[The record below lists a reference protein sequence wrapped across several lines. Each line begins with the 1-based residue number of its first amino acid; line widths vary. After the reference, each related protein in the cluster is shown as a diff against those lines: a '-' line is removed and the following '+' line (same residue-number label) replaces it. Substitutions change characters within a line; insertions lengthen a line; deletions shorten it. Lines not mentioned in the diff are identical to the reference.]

1 MASLPLWALTRLAR
15 ATREGGP
22 KAPFLA
28 TTLTAV
34 TVTAVSDEYR
44 RAEYEGRAE
53 PSRRRCGMM
62 RARRGFGAR
71 RSSPSR
77 SCRRP
82 DARSGRV
89 RARPLPSAFALLL
102 GALCLLPAAPAAA
115 QNTVLVSNIGM
126 PKAGDLSTNG
136 HVQAQG
142 FTTGSASGGYT
153 LSSIET
159 PVGSTPDATERATMR
174 AELWSE
180 TGGRPDSKVADL
192 TVPSTVTAGTS
203 VSFAA
208 PANTALSANTTYFFV
223 LYTTG
228 TYNPVLTYT
237 NSTSEDNGQAG
248 WSIANG
254 RRYVSAQQPGGG
266 TFKSDNRIVR
276 IRVNGPAATDAPPV
290 WSATL
295 TVDEVSWG
303 FGCSDG
309 VTTLANCS
317 TALDDN
323 NFTVEMGGTTYTVG
337 LVVLYRTGANAGV
350 LAFGVGSTPSEFQ
363 QLALRVNGETFS
375 FANASIEHNTYRWS
389 SAGLSWSDGQSV
401 SLSLVVPTVT
411 DPPGAPVGLAVTPG
425 SSKLDLEWTEP
436 SGSPTSYDVH
446 YTSSTSAAD
455 DAAVGTTVATEWV
468 DAGHT
473 GAAAS
478 KEITSLAN
486 DTTYRVRVRGVNAVG
501 AGAWAWGSGT
511 PKSATSGSTNARLSA
526 LVVKNYSTILTLDPA
541 FSATTYAYAVPN
553 VGADNILTVT
563 PTVSQAD
570 ATVRVGMGTSLT
582 AVASDSA
589 SSAIDLALGSN
600 VITVEVTAQAGN
612 KRIYTITV
620 TRDLPVLDWRFATAT
635 RTEDRS
641 VLSELQLSYTIRDH
655 DISGTFSYAAGATH
669 PASLADDV
677 GSGRPTE
684 FTEADVI
691 TVPIVD
697 DALNEED
704 ETFTITI
711 EPGTGYTVGSPS
723 VHTVTITDNDP
734 PAAPGT
740 FQVAPGNT
748 ELRASWSK
756 PEGPVAGYQ
765 LRWKTAAAPDTAV
778 TDGSGNTSLGWV
790 EGGEVSSSSLSQTI
804 TSLANDSTYHVQVRA
819 TDGQTA
825 TGNGYGAWT
834 ATQEGTPQT
843 KTYGFSPSNYDG
855 TPGSTFNVTVSLSEA
870 APSGGLALTVT
881 RLFGTALPAGLCTT
895 GAQLVLAEA
904 DDIAAGQ
911 PTSVTVQPGQ
921 TQASFSFTFA
931 KNGDDLVGRGE
942 CFGLQL
948 GTGAA
953 GWTAGESA
961 VAKFEIMIGHLQAH
975 IAMGSNAA
983 ATATHTRAVAE
994 NVTGDTL
1001 KVPVTVDALPYQ
1013 STTFAIEVLS
1023 GSTATENTDFGIAT
1037 KSVTFGP
1044 TTPKT
1049 QNLTV
1054 SITDDAEV
1062 EADETIELRLADGPG
1077 TLSVNDAYRRHAQ
1090 GRLATI
1096 TIQSEDA
1103 VPGAVRD
1110 LAIASSDT
1118 TLAVSWRVPASAG
1131 SSALTGYDVHYTSSS
1146 TVPDDADV
1154 GTTVASEWVD
1164 AGHTGTTP
1172 LSMDITPLTN
1182 GTTYRVRVRAVN
1194 GSGGGAWE
1202 RGTGTPSETPSVSL
1216 AASPNPVGEGSNV
1229 TVTATLSRALTS
1241 SVTIPVMV
1249 ERGTSESGD
1258 HGTLANI
1265 TVAANATTGTGT
1277 ITTAHDA
1284 DADDETFKVELD
1296 ADNLP
1301 SSVVEG
1307 SPSEVEVTITD
1318 DEKPTVS
1325 LSASPDPVTEGEPVT
1340 ITATLT
1346 AALSTSV
1353 TIPVTVERVSSEAGD
1368 HGTLTSITVNA
1379 NATTGTGTITTA
1391 HDTGEEDETFR
1402 VALGS
1407 PLPAAVLE
1415 GSPSEVLVRIAD
1427 DEGIPAVTL
1436 AADPNPVDEGS
1447 GVTVTATLSKVLAS
1461 SVTIPVTVERVTSE
1475 AGDHGTLSSITV
1487 SSGATSGEGTIR
1499 TNQDTDTD
1507 HETFT
1512 VEVDTGN
1519 LPQAV
1524 RAGDPDSVLV
1534 TITDD
1539 DKAEVTLAAS
1549 PNPVNEGSAVTVT
1562 ARLSKALPSA
1572 VTIPLSLSRGTAEEG
1587 DYGALESITVRAG
1600 RRSATG
1606 TVTTV
1611 RDEDEEDETF
1621 TVALGSP
1628 LPSSVFAG
1636 DPSSVEVT
1644 IRDDGPLRAEL
1655 ESSTLRP
1662 SEGSSAR
1669 LTATLNHPAPA
1680 GGVRVRFHGDGGEGD
1695 NPASPV
1701 GDFTLAPAPA
1711 GESVTDWIDIAE
1723 GDRRAT
1729 GWLRVVNDDEPEDD
1743 ETVAVWLDGSWT
1755 DDTPEIELTIPAND
1769 GGGGTGAAAWIDA
1782 EPNPVTEGRDVTIRV
1797 HLTKPL
1803 DADATIPLTVR
1814 RGTSEEGDHG
1824 TLDEVVIAAGET
1836 VGRGTIETTRD
1847 DDPDDETFTV
1857 RLGSPLPTGVRA
1869 GAASSVEVVI
1879 DDRDEPRA
1887 WLEVEPNPV
1896 DEGDPV
1902 TVTAKLDGVLTRSV
1916 TIPIEVERVTS
1927 EQGDHGTLS
1936 SIRIASGRTEGT
1948 GRITT
1953 TRDDDGDDEEF
1964 TVSLGAE
1971 LPSGVERGHPESVE
1985 VVIVDEGGDAPAIVS
2000 LGAAPDPVPEGESV
2014 TVTATLDKALERT
2027 VTIPVTVERGTSEAG
2042 DHGSLSGIR
2051 IASGQVEGT
2060 GTITTR
2066 VDDDTD
2072 DETFTVALRTNL
2084 PAGVEAGIPSSFEV
2098 TIADRGGEVP
2108 GRVRSLRVTA
2118 GDGRLDLTWSAPSSG
2133 TVTAYVTAYKK
2144 RSASEWIQLHE
2155 DDYQDTKAA
2164 IEALENDTRY
2174 DVRVRAS
2181 NDYGDGPWATGS
2193 GTPTGGGG
2201 STGLRSLSVRVS
2213 KEENGPY
2220 RSVSLSPS
2228 FRSSVTAY
2236 RVTAPAGTEY
2246 AKFRPTAASSTAL
2259 ILVHGHEVASGAE
2272 SPAIFVSTGVAYWT
2286 AVIDNSE
2293 AKEYSVTFTIPSASM
2308 DAARSSVTAAVD
2320 AALAVVGTLSPEDAA
2335 GALLGERSLEEDRL
2349 EALDRLGNAN
2359 GRYDVGD
2366 LLAWIE
2372 RCRLDG
2378 ARCGDAPRTSPP
2390 ASDAALPGAVGAA
2403 AARRPRRRAPGGRKP
2418 QRRRSLRGLAVALAA
2433 ALWSCDGAGV
2443 VDLPAAADVPVPGT
2457 LAVEWTAPTGG
2468 PAAAGALVEIDG
2480 PDVGDARAPGGLELY
2495 AAGQGN
2501 GPRRFVIAGEMRN
2514 GTVLEFQVPDRRQ
2527 AGLYSVR
2534 VVEVAGEDHRLL
2546 EPDGY
2551 RAGIAAN

>member
-15 ATREGGP
+15 ATRGGGP
-22 KAPFLA
+22 KAPVLA

-34 TVTAVSDEYR
+34 TVTAVPDEYR

-53 PSRRRCGMM
+53 PSRRRRRGMM
-62 RARRGFGAR
+62 RARRLAGAR
-71 RSSPSR
+71 EPAPSTPAGSS
-77 SCRRP
+77 RP
-82 DARSGRV
+82 DPRPGRR
-89 RARPLPSAFALLL
+89 RARFSLVLHALALLL
-102 GALCLLPAAPAAA
+102 CGLHLLAAAPAAA
-115 QNTVLVSNIGM
+115 QGTPPSVPRNVQAT
-126 PKAGDLSTNG
+126 AGDGKVTLTWQAPGSWGTGQASTRIFNLQWKLSSSSDGRDWQAVRENG
-136 HVQAQG
+136 GSVG
-142 FTTGSASGGYT
+142 FHAPDSVFVFTGSQHAGRFSQSHTVANGTSYDFR
-153 LSSIET
+153 I
-159 PVGSTPDATERATMR
+159 R
-174 AELWSE
+174 AETAGFGLESAWV
-180 TGGRPDSKVADL
+180 TLTNLVPGVPAKVSGL
-192 TVPSTVTAGTS
+192 SVTAGAGKLDLSWT
-203 VSFAA
+203 A
-208 PANTALSANTTYFFV
+208 PANNGSAI
-223 LYTTG
+223 TG
-228 TYNPVLTYT
+228 
-237 NSTSEDNGQAG
+237 
-248 WSIANG
+248 
-254 RRYVSAQQPGGG
+254 
-266 TFKSDNRIVR
+266 
-276 IRVNGPAATDAPPV
+276 
-290 WSATL
+290 
-295 TVDEVSWG
+295 
-303 FGCSDG
+303 
-309 VTTLANCS
+309 
-317 TALDDN
+317 
-323 NFTVEMGGTTYTVG
+323 
-337 LVVLYRTGANAGV
+337 
-350 LAFGVGSTPSEFQ
+350 
-363 QLALRVNGETFS
+363 
-375 FANASIEHNTYRWS
+375 
-389 SAGLSWSDGQSV
+389 
-401 SLSLVVPTVT
+401 
-411 DPPGAPVGLAVTPG
+411 
-425 SSKLDLEWTEP
+425 
-436 SGSPTSYDVH
+436 YDVH
-446 YTSSTSAAD
+446 YKTSAAAD
-455 DAAVGTTVATEWV
+455 QAGTGSDPSTGWV
-468 DAGHT
+468 
-473 GAAAS
+473 AAS
-478 KEITSLAN
+478 HSGTPTSGSIPSLTGGTAY
-486 DTTYRVRVRGVNAVG
+486 DVRVRAKNARG
-501 AGAWAWGSGT
+501 AGQWSDAGSGT
-511 PKSATSGSTNARLSA
+511 PQ
-526 LVVKNYSTILTLDPA
+526 P
-541 FSATTYAYAVPN
+541 
-553 VGADNILTVT
+553 
-563 PTVSQAD
+563 
-570 ATVRVGMGTSLT
+570 
-582 AVASDSA
+582 
-589 SSAIDLALGSN
+589 
-600 VITVEVTAQAGN
+600 
-612 KRIYTITV
+612 
-620 TRDLPVLDWRFATAT
+620 
-635 RTEDRS
+635 
-641 VLSELQLSYTIRDH
+641 H
-655 DISGTFSYAAGATH
+655 
-669 PASLADDV
+669 
-677 GSGRPTE
+677 
-684 FTEADVI
+684 
-691 TVPIVD
+691 
-697 DALNEED
+697 
-704 ETFTITI
+704 
-711 EPGTGYTVGSPS
+711 
-723 VHTVTITDNDP
+723 
-734 PAAPGT
+734 
-740 FQVAPGNT
+740 
-748 ELRASWSK
+748 
-756 PEGPVAGYQ
+756 
-765 LRWKTAAAPDTAV
+765 
-778 TDGSGNTSLGWV
+778 
-790 EGGEVSSSSLSQTI
+790 
-804 TSLANDSTYHVQVRA
+804 
-819 TDGQTA
+819 
-825 TGNGYGAWT
+825 
-834 ATQEGTPQT
+834 
-843 KTYGFSPSNYDG
+843 TYGFSPSTYDG
-855 TPGSTFNVTVSLSEA
+855 TPGSTFNVSVSLSEA

-881 RLFGTALPAGLCTT
+881 QLFGTDLPTGLCTT

-948 GTGAA
+948 GTIAA
-953 GWTAGESA
+953 GWMAGESA

-975 IAMGSNAA
+975 IAMGAGAA
-983 ATATHTRAVAE
+983 ATAKHTRAVAE

-1013 STTFAIEVLS
+1013 STTFAIEVLG

-1044 TTPKT
+1044 TTSKT

-1062 EADETIELRLADGPG
+1062 EANETIELRLADGPG

-1131 SSALTGYDVHYTSSS
+1131 SSALTGYDVHYTSAA
-1146 TVPDDADV
+1146 VVDVADDDEAS
-1154 GTTVASEWVD
+1154 GTDPGVAWVD
-1164 AGHTGTTP
+1164 AGHSGTTP
-1172 LSMDITPLTN
+1172 LSMDIMPLTN

-1202 RGTGTPSETPSVSL
+1202 RGTGTPSAKPSVTLS
-1216 AASPNPVGEGSNV
+1216 ASPNPVAEGSNV
-1229 TVTATLSRALTS
+1229 TVTATLSRALTA
-1241 SVTIPVMV
+1241 SVTIPLTV
-1249 ERGTSESGD
+1249 TDDTAESTD
-1258 HGTLANI
+1258 HGTLSSI
-1265 TVAANATTGTGT
+1265 TVGSGQTSGTGT

-1353 TIPVTVERVSSEAGD
+1353 TIPVTVTDGTAEPAD
-1368 HGTLTSITVNA
+1368 HGTLSSITIPAGVIGA
-1379 NATTGTGTITTA
+1379 SEQITTN
-1391 HDTGEEDETFR
+1391 HDADDVDETFT

-1436 AADPNPVDEGS
+1436 AASPNPVDEGS
-1447 GVTVTATLSKVLAS
+1447 GVTITATLSKVLSS

-1487 SSGATSGEGTIR
+1487 AGGATAGEGTIR

-1519 LPQAV
+1519 LP

-1587 DYGALESITVRAG
+1587 DYGALESITVRAHRTSG
-1600 RRSATG
+1600 TG
-1606 TVTTV
+1606 VVTTV

-1655 ESSTLRP
+1655 TSSTLRP
-1662 SEGSSAR
+1662 GEGSSAR
-1669 LTATLNHPAPA
+1669 LTAMLNHPAPA
-1680 GGVRVRFHGDGGEGD
+1680 GGVRVRFHGDGGSGD

-1755 DDTPEIELTIPAND
+1755 EDTPEIELTIPAND
-1769 GGGGTGAAAWIDA
+1769 GGGGTGSAAWIDA

-1797 HLTKPL
+1797 HLTKAL

-1814 RGTSEEGDHG
+1814 RGTSEAGDHG

-1836 VGRGTIETTRD
+1836 VGTGTIETTRD

-1857 RLGSPLPTGVRA
+1857 RLGRLPTGVRA
-1869 GAASSVEVVI
+1869 GTASSVEVVI

-1902 TVTAKLDGVLTRSV
+1902 TVTAKLDGVLSRSV

-1953 TRDDDGDDEEF
+1953 TKDDDGDDEEF
-1964 TVSLGAE
+1964 TVSLGE
-1971 LPSGVERGHPESVE
+1971 LPSGVERGNPESVE

-2000 LGAAPDPVPEGESV
+2000 LGAVPDPVPEGESV

-2084 PAGVEAGIPSSFEV
+2084 PAGVEAGTPSSFEV

-2213 KEENGPY
+2213 KEENGTY

-2236 RVTAPAGTEY
+2236 RVTAPAGTKY
-2246 AKFRPTAASSTAL
+2246 AKFRPRAASSTAL

-2272 SPAIFVSTGVAYWT
+2272 SPAISVSTGVAYWT

-2293 AKEYSVTFTIPSASM
+2293 AKEYSVTFTIPAASM

-2335 GALLGERSLEEDRL
+2335 GALLGERSLEEERL

-2390 ASDAALPGAVGAA
+2390 APDAALPGAVGAA
-2403 AARRPRRRAPGGRKP
+2403 AAKRPRRRAPGGRVRKRTRS
-2418 QRRRSLRGLAVALAA
+2418 RRRVRGLAVLLAA

-2443 VDLPAAADVPVPGT
+2443 VDLPAAADVPEPGT

-2468 PAAAGALVEIDG
+2468 PLAAGALVEIDG
-2480 PDVGDARAPGGLELY
+2480 PHVGDARAAGLELY
-2495 AAGQGN
+2495 ESEQGD

-2514 GTVLEFQVPDRRQ
+2514 GPVLEFQVPDRRL

-2546 EPDGY
+2546 APDGY
-2551 RAGIAAN
+2551 KAGIAAN

>member
-1 MASLPLWALTRLAR
+1 MASLPLWALTRMAR
-15 ATREGGP
+15 ATRGGGP
-22 KAPFLA
+22 KAPPLA
-28 TTLTAV
+28 TTFTAV
-34 TVTAVSDEYR
+34 AVTSVSDESR
-44 RAEYEGRAE
+44 RAEPRAE
-53 PSRRRCGMM
+53 QSRRPCGMM
-62 RARRGFGAR
+62 RGRRPPGAR
-71 RSSPSR
+71 EPAPSTPAGSS
-77 SCRRP
+77 RP
-82 DARSGRV
+82 DPRPGRR
-89 RARPLPSAFALLL
+89 RARFSVVLHALALLL
-102 GALCLLPAAPAAA
+102 CGLHLLAAAPAAA
-115 QNTVLVSNIGM
+115 QGTPPSVPRNVQAT
-126 PKAGDLSTNG
+126 AGDGKVTLTWQAPGSWGTGQASTR
-136 HVQAQG
+136 V
-142 FTTGSASGGYT
+142 FVLYWK
-153 LSSIET
+153 LSSSSD
-159 PVGSTPDATERATMR
+159 VRDWQAV
-174 AELWSE
+174 AEN
-180 TGGRPDSKVADL
+180 G
-192 TVPSTVTAGTS
+192 VTAGFTAADTAFVFTGSQRVGRFRQPHTVANGTS
-203 VSFAA
+203 YDFRIRAITTGLEGAWVTLTNLVPGVPAKVSGLSVTAGAGKLDLSWTA
-208 PANTALSANTTYFFV
+208 PANNGSAI
-223 LYTTG
+223 TG
-228 TYNPVLTYT
+228 
-237 NSTSEDNGQAG
+237 
-248 WSIANG
+248 
-254 RRYVSAQQPGGG
+254 
-266 TFKSDNRIVR
+266 
-276 IRVNGPAATDAPPV
+276 
-290 WSATL
+290 
-295 TVDEVSWG
+295 
-303 FGCSDG
+303 
-309 VTTLANCS
+309 
-317 TALDDN
+317 
-323 NFTVEMGGTTYTVG
+323 
-337 LVVLYRTGANAGV
+337 
-350 LAFGVGSTPSEFQ
+350 
-363 QLALRVNGETFS
+363 
-375 FANASIEHNTYRWS
+375 
-389 SAGLSWSDGQSV
+389 
-401 SLSLVVPTVT
+401 
-411 DPPGAPVGLAVTPG
+411 
-425 SSKLDLEWTEP
+425 
-436 SGSPTSYDVH
+436 YDVH
-446 YTSSTSAAD
+446 YKTSAAAD
-455 DAAVGTTVATEWV
+455 QAGTGSDPSTGWV
-468 DAGHT
+468 
-473 GAAAS
+473 AAS
-478 KEITSLAN
+478 HSGTPASGSIPSLTGGTAY
-486 DTTYRVRVRGVNAVG
+486 DVRVRAKNARG
-501 AGAWAWGSGT
+501 AGQWSDAASGT
-511 PKSATSGSTNARLSA
+511 PQ
-526 LVVKNYSTILTLDPA
+526 P
-541 FSATTYAYAVPN
+541 
-553 VGADNILTVT
+553 
-563 PTVSQAD
+563 
-570 ATVRVGMGTSLT
+570 
-582 AVASDSA
+582 
-589 SSAIDLALGSN
+589 
-600 VITVEVTAQAGN
+600 
-612 KRIYTITV
+612 
-620 TRDLPVLDWRFATAT
+620 
-635 RTEDRS
+635 
-641 VLSELQLSYTIRDH
+641 H
-655 DISGTFSYAAGATH
+655 
-669 PASLADDV
+669 
-677 GSGRPTE
+677 
-684 FTEADVI
+684 
-691 TVPIVD
+691 
-697 DALNEED
+697 
-704 ETFTITI
+704 
-711 EPGTGYTVGSPS
+711 
-723 VHTVTITDNDP
+723 
-734 PAAPGT
+734 
-740 FQVAPGNT
+740 
-748 ELRASWSK
+748 
-756 PEGPVAGYQ
+756 
-765 LRWKTAAAPDTAV
+765 
-778 TDGSGNTSLGWV
+778 
-790 EGGEVSSSSLSQTI
+790 
-804 TSLANDSTYHVQVRA
+804 
-819 TDGQTA
+819 
-825 TGNGYGAWT
+825 
-834 ATQEGTPQT
+834 
-843 KTYGFSPSNYDG
+843 TYGFSPSNYDG

-948 GTGAA
+948 GTSAA
-953 GWTAGESA
+953 GWTARESA
-961 VAKFEIMIGHLQAH
+961 VAKFEIMIGHLQAW

-983 ATATHTRAVAE
+983 AMAKHTRAVAE

-1044 TTPKT
+1044 TTSKT

-1062 EADETIELRLADGPG
+1062 EANERIELRLADGPG

-1131 SSALTGYDVHYTSSS
+1131 SSALTGYDVHYTSAAA
-1146 TVPDDADV
+1146 VDVADDAE
-1154 GTTVASEWVD
+1154 ASGSDPSAAWVD
-1164 AGHTGTTP
+1164 AGHSGTTP
-1172 LSMDITPLTN
+1172 LSMDIMPLTN

-1194 GSGGGAWE
+1194 ASGGGAWA
-1202 RGTGTPSETPSVSL
+1202 RGTGTPSAKPSVTLS
-1216 AASPNPVGEGSNV
+1216 ASPNPVGEGSSV
-1229 TVTATLSRALTS
+1229 TVTATLLRALTA
-1241 SVTIPVMV
+1241 SVTIPVTV

-1258 HGTLANI
+1258 HGTLSSI

-1284 DADDETFKVELD
+1284 DADDETFAVALD
-1296 ADNLP
+1296 AANLP

-1307 SPSEVEVTITD
+1307 SPDSVLVTITD
-1318 DEKPTVS
+1318 DEKPAVS
-1325 LSASPDPVTEGEPVT
+1325 LSASPDPVTEGEAVT

-1379 NATTGTGTITTA
+1379 NATTGTGTISTN

-1407 PLPAAVLE
+1407 PLPAAVLA
-1415 GSPSEVLVRIAD
+1415 GSPSDVVVRIAD

-1447 GVTVTATLSKVLAS
+1447 SVTVTATLSKALAS
-1461 SVTIPVTVERVTSE
+1461 AVRIPLTLT
-1475 AGDHGTLSSITV
+1475 AGTAETADHWVLSAIHIAG
-1487 SSGATSGEGTIR
+1487 GATAGEGTIR
-1499 TNQDTDTD
+1499 TNHDLDTDD
-1507 HETFT
+1507 ETFT

-1519 LPQAV
+1519 LPQTV

-1562 ARLSKALPSA
+1562 ARLSKALPEA
-1572 VTIPLSLSRGTAEEG
+1572 VTIPLTLSRGTAEEG

-1621 TVALGSP
+1621 TVALGS

-1636 DPSSVEVT
+1636 DPSSVEIT

-1655 ESSTLRP
+1655 VSSTLRP
-1662 SEGSSAR
+1662 GEGSSAR

-1680 GGVRVRFHGDGGEGD
+1680 GGVRVRFHGDGGSGD

-1711 GESVTDWIDIAE
+1711 GESVTQWITIAE

-1743 ETVAVWLDGSWT
+1743 ETVAVWVRGSWT
-1755 DDTPEIELTIPAND
+1755 EDTPEIELTIPAND
-1769 GGGGTGAAAWIDA
+1769 GGGGTGSAAWIDA

-1814 RGTSEEGDHG
+1814 RGTSEAGDHG
-1824 TLDEVVIAAGET
+1824 TLDEVMIAAGET
-1836 VGRGTIETTRD
+1836 VGSGTIETTRD

-1857 RLGSPLPTGVRA
+1857 RLGSPLPAGVRA

-1927 EQGDHGTLS
+1927 ERGDHGTLS

-1964 TVSLGAE
+1964 TVSLGE

-1985 VVIVDEGGDAPAIVS
+1985 VVIVDEGGDAPATVS

-2155 DDYQDTKAA
+2155 DDYADTKAA
-2164 IEALENDTRY
+2164 IEALENGTRY

-2193 GTPTGGGG
+2193 GTPTGGAG

-2213 KEENGPY
+2213 KEENGTY
-2220 RSVSLSPS
+2220 RSLSLSPS

-2236 RVTAPAGTEY
+2236 RVTAPAGTQY

-2272 SPAIFVSTGVAYWT
+2272 SPAISVSTGVAYWT

-2320 AALAVVGTLSPEDAA
+2320 AALAIVGELSPEDAA

-2372 RCRLDG
+2372 RCRAGG
-2378 ARCGDAPRTSPP
+2378 ARCGNPPRTTPP
-2390 ASDAALPGAVGAA
+2390 ASDAALPGAVGAVGAA
-2403 AARRPRRRAPGGRKP
+2403 AARRPRRRAPGGRRPK
-2418 QRRRSLRGLAVALAA
+2418 RRRLPGLAVLFAA

-2443 VDLPAAADVPVPGT
+2443 VDLPAAADVPVPGA
-2457 LAVEWTAPTGG
+2457 LAVEWTAPAGG
-2468 PAAAGALVEIDG
+2468 PAAAGALVEVDG
-2480 PDVGDARAPGGLELY
+2480 PHVGDARVAAGLELY
-2495 AAGQGN
+2495 ESGQGN
-2501 GPRRFVIAGEMRN
+2501 GPRRFVLAGDMRN

-2546 EPDGY
+2546 EPDGHH
-2551 RAGIAAN
+2551 AGIASN